1 MLIDFVF
8 VMFVRLRSFVRDKR
22 IINLVVEIVEIKDR
36 GVFVFLLNLRGKLFF
51 VVNVFDYEYKL
62 M

>member
-36 GVFVFLLNLRGKLFF
+36 GVFMFLLNLRGKLFF

>member
-1 MLIDFVF
+1 MFDWFFF

>member
-1 MLIDFVF
+1 M
-8 VMFVRLRSFVRDKR
+8 RDKR